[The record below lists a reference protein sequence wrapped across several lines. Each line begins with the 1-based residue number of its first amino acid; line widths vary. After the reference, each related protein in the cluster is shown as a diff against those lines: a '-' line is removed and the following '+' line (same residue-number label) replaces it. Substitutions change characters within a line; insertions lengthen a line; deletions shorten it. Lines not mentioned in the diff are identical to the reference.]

1 MTKASHEAIE
11 IVKTV
16 IQTRIFRVWLGIVSR
31 QILTKPI
38 NSKLSSRSNS
48 CCTTNFTYSEVRY

>member
-16 IQTRIFRVWLGIVSR
+16 IQTRIVRVWLGIVSR
-31 QILTKPI
+31 RIPTNPI
-38 NSKLSSRSNS
+38 DSKLSR
-48 CCTTNFTYSEVRY
+48 

>member
-16 IQTRIFRVWLGIVSR
+16 IQTRIVRVWLDIVSR
-31 QILTKPI
+31 QLLKILLI
-38 NSKLSSRSNS
+38 QNSPGRSN
-48 CCTTNFTYSEVRY
+48 Y